1 MVMIFYNFT
10 SVLKKI
16 FLVLCFFLVSSLSYS
31 QENDFNN
38 EDTEEIE
45 NEDPDASGAAM
56 PNVGIADEKPI
67 EDVVEGSG
75 AIRYSGVAIREKP
88 TTNSRILRTTTQSEK
103 VLILGENGDW
113 LHVRMYN
120 NREGYVH
127 KDYVRT
133 ERIFRDE
140 SDTKHSMDK
149 TASFE
154 INGIIDRFNSLIL
167 QSPYAKKYQ
176 VVPQL
181 KLLDERKI
189 NNIMTLTFLYS
200 GVNMQGEMV
209 PSYKKNDLQKQ
220 MKNLMEL
227 IFSRLLLTDIV
238 IFKIVINTPI
248 FDDLGNVTNEVN
260 KYSELVIKNENIK
273 LEDIRENLSLIW
285 NHIESN
291 MNTDEL
297 FLDFPSN

>member
-1 MVMIFYNFT
+1 MVMIFDNFT
-10 SVLKKI
+10 LLLKKI
-16 FLVLCFFLVSSLSYS
+16 FLVLCFFLVSSLSYG
-31 QENDFNN
+31 QESDFISG
-38 EDTEEIE
+38 DAEEIE

-56 PNVGIADEKPI
+56 PNVGIVDEKPI

-75 AIRYSGVAIREKP
+75 SIRYSGVAIREKP
-88 TTNSRILRTTTQSEK
+88 TINSRVLRSTTQSEK

-133 ERIFRDE
+133 ERIFIDE
-140 SDTKHSMDK
+140 SATKNSMDK

-154 INGIIDRFNSLIL
+154 INGIIDRFNDLIL

-200 GVNMQGEMV
+200 GVNMQGEIV

-248 FDDLGNVTNEVN
+248 FNDLGDVTNEVN

-273 LEDIRENLSLIW
+273 LEDIKENLSLIW
-285 NHIESN
+285 NYIESN